1 MTVVFAWICAGV
13 AAVATLGAAYFFDR
27 SAEEGIE
34 RARHEAAA
42 ANERAAA
49 LERDATAA
57 RLQIAQ
63 AQARALEA
71 QAELAKYKAPRSLSV
86 TQRDEL
92 AKALAPFRKHMNVGV
107 SSQDQEA
114 LDFAEQIAGAAI
126 AAGWTIQRTVWDDHL
141 RVSGVEIHAIT
152 EGITEEDRTAG
163 LAVATSL
170 QKSGFRVTQRDRQDI
185 GNPTF
190 HIYLIVGRKP
200 T

>member
-1 MTVVFAWICAGV
+1 
-13 AAVATLGAAYFFDR
+13 VATLGAAYFFDK
-27 SAEEGIE
+27 SADEGIE

-42 ANERAAA
+42 ANERAAQ
-49 LERDATAA
+49 LEMDATGA

-71 QAELAKYKAPRSLSV
+71 QAELAKYKAPRTLSA
-86 TQRDEL
+86 TQSDEL
-92 AKALAPFRKHMNVGV
+92 VKALTPFRKHMSVSV

-114 LDFAEQIAGAAI
+114 LDFANQIAGAAV
-126 AAGWTIQRTVWDDHL
+126 AAGWTIQRTVWDDYL

-152 EGITEEDRTAG
+152 EGITDDDRAAG
-163 LAVATSL
+163 SALAMTL
-170 QKSGFRVTQRDRQDI
+170 QKSGFRVTQRDRPDI